1 MNKEVFNDP
10 KIYAGRKSS
19 ETLQPLML
27 LVPTSLK
34 DELNSISEE
43 TGMTMNAIVRKLMQ
57 YGIQE
62 FIDSYSRTH
71 L

>member
-10 KIYAGRKSS
+10 KIHTGRKSN

-27 LVPTSLK
+27 LVPISLK

-62 FIDSYSRTH
+62 FIDRYSR
-71 L
+71 